1 MTSVHT
7 PYDYRSVM
15 HYETTA
21 FSRNGLP
28 TIEPLVPNV
37 VIGQRDN
44 MTTIDIEEVR
54 LLYNCV
60 VSAITLPPNPT
71 MTTG

>member
-1 MTSVHT
+1 
-7 PYDYRSVM
+7 M

-28 TIEPLVPNV
+28 TIESLVSNIT
-37 VIGQRDN
+37 IGQRDN
-44 MTTIDIEEVR
+44 MTVIDIEEVR

-60 VSAITLPPNPT
+60 ASAITLPPNPT
-71 MTTG
+71 TTTG